1 MLNVKL
7 LGNIILENMYLCN
20 LTCLKHWE
28 MKRIERQ
35 DYLQKLIAFK
45 DKKLI
50 KVITGIRRCGKS
62 TIMEIYR
69 DWLLA
74 HGIVQDQIVYLN
86 FEDYDFVELRDPRK
100 LYAYIKPLLLQD
112 KMTYIFFDE
121 IQHVKDFPDIIN
133 SLNLK
138 PMVDLY
144 VTGSNAYMLSSE
156 IATLLSGRYVEIA
169 MLPLSFKEYVEGIG
183 GAGNLSQAYLE
194 YVSKSSFPYTL
205 ELDTTNEISDYLNAV
220 YNTIVVKDIMSRK
233 KIPDVMML
241 ESVIRFTADNIGN
254 ILSTKRIADL
264 MTADGRKIDQKTVEK
279 YLSTLCESFFLYE
292 VKRYNIKG
300 RQLLKTLGKYYLV
313 DIGLRRMLLGS
324 RSFDAG
330 RILENI
336 VYLELLRRQK
346 KVYIGKMDN
355 LEVDFVAMD
364 ENDITYYQVAATVRD
379 EDTLKRELASLQQIK
394 DQYPKF
400 ILTLDEDPTA
410 DYNGIKR
417 VNALKWLMGEV

>member
-1 MLNVKL
+1 
-7 LGNIILENMYLCN
+7 
-20 LTCLKHWE
+20 

-35 DYLQKLIAFK
+35 AYLQKLIAFK

-69 DWLLA
+69 DWLMA
-74 HGIVQDQIVYLN
+74 RGVGQDQIVYLN
-86 FEDYDFVELRDPRK
+86 FEDYDFFELRDPGK
-100 LYAYIKPLLLQD
+100 LYAYIKPLIQQD

-138 PMVDLY
+138 PTVDLY

-169 MLPLSFKEYVEGIG
+169 MLPLSFREYVEGIG
-183 GAGNLSQAYLE
+183 GTDNLSQAYME

-205 ELDTTNEISDYLNAV
+205 ELGTANEVSDYLNAV
-220 YNTIVVKDIMSRK
+220 YNTIVVKDIMSRNK
-233 KIPDVMML
+233 LSDVMML

-264 MTADGRKIDQKTVEK
+264 MTADGRKIDQKTVER
-279 YLSTLCESFFLYE
+279 YLSILCESFFLYE
-292 VKRYNIKG
+292 VKRYNIRGK
-300 RQLLKTLGKYYLV
+300 QQLKTLGKYYLV

-324 RSFDAG
+324 RSFDVG

-336 VYLELLRRQK
+336 VYLELLHRQK

-355 LEVDFVAMD
+355 LEVDFVAVD
-364 ENDITYYQVAATVRD
+364 EDDITYYQVAATVRD
-379 EDTLKRELASLQQIK
+379 EATLKRELASLRQIK
-394 DQYPKF
+394 DQYPKY
-400 ILTLDEDPTA
+400 ILTLDDDPVA
-410 DYNGIKR
+410 DYDGIKR
-417 VNALKWLMGEV
+417 INVLKWLVGME